1 MSTTYGPTP
10 LHKEN
15 LTIAKG
21 MLSSLYNEIRT
32 MANTTIPQLE
42 NELKAMGAPY
52 IIGQGID

>member
-1 MSTTYGPTP
+1 MATTYGPTP

-15 LTIAKG
+15 LNIAKG
-21 MLSSLYNEIRT
+21 MLGGLYNEIKT

-42 NELKAMGAPY
+42 SELKAMGAPY